1 MRHAHLAIVSLAAV
15 VLVVSLVPAPASAQL
30 QDIAFSLDC
39 PQGPETIR
47 PLSVPGTW
55 DCTAVLEYKSAG
67 TGLTDPAQPAIVG
80 LEFPEHPAY
89 MRPVASPATI
99 VSFTGGGAGEE
110 RVEQPVRITV
120 GLTADAPAFQ
130 TNNLWIR
137 PYVIQHPRDEGDLSE
152 FTTLAHTN
160 LSVTPGYV
168 SIYTVRLVDV
178 ETEARPQEPL
188 RYRLEIDNFSN
199 GPTRFQFSTP
209 GGNLSQGFQVLP
221 PDPTVVPGRDAATGD
236 PFNAN
241 ASQEGN
247 ATDGNGTEGNASAVE
262 PGHASLPF
270 EVYTPYHNGYVNQR
284 APIQVQVDS
293 FYGPNLQIEGISS
306 VVSTLGTAKG
316 VYTPGPGAPLAIF
329 LLVVAAAGVRRGL
342 A

>member
-1 MRHAHLAIVSLAAV
+1 MKHGHLAAISLMAV

-47 PLSVPGTW
+47 PLSAPGTW
-55 DCTAVLEYKSAG
+55 DCTARLEYKSAS
-67 TGLTDPAQPAIVG
+67 TGLSDPVQPAIIG
-80 LEFPEHPAY
+80 LEFPDHPGW
-89 MRPVASPATI
+89 MRPVISPDTV
-99 VSFTGGGAGEE
+99 VSFGGGAGTELVE
-110 RVEQPVRITV
+110 RPVRVTL

-130 TNNLWIR
+130 TSNLWIR

-188 RYRLEIDNFSN
+188 KYRLEIDNFSN

-209 GGNLSQGFQVLP
+209 SGNLSQGFQVLP
-221 PDPTVVPGRDAATGD
+221 PDPTIVPGRGGAAGD
-236 PFNAN
+236 LFNVN
-241 ASQEGN
+241 ASEV
-247 ATDGNGTEGNASAVE
+247 GNGTDSNASSVE
-262 PGHASLPF
+262 PGRASLPF
-270 EVYTPYHNGYVNQR
+270 EVYTPYHNGYVNKR
-284 APIQVQVDS
+284 GPIQVQVDS
-293 FYGPNLQIEGISS
+293 FYGPNLQIQGISS

-329 LLVVAAAGVRRGL
+329 FLVVAAAGARRGL